1 MTLNV
6 TSNDPIDRMYASN
19 RRLERGYTAGQQL
32 GVLSCRDENCT
43 ILTTSIFA
51 GAAVGTI
58 VCPGIGTGAGVACG
72 IAVGAAIIGV
82 KEALK

>member
-1 MTLNV
+1 MSFNI
-6 TSNDPIDRMYASN
+6 TSNDPVDRMYASQ
-19 RRLERGYTAGQQL
+19 RILERGYRSGQEL

-58 VCPGIGTGAGVACG
+58 VCPGIGTGAGAACG
-72 IAVGAAIIGV
+72 IAVGVAIIGV